1 MQRCDEAAEEVHALN
16 PNVARVL
23 MAMPKATSVVA
34 VFCMVVLKQG
44 AGQFSASG
52 QHSGVG
58 GVKKGEEF

>member
-16 PNVARVL
+16 PSVARVL
-23 MAMPKATSVVA
+23 MAMPRATSVVA

-44 AGQFSASG
+44 AGQFSAGG

-58 GVKKGEEF
+58 GVEKGEEF